1 MVHSEDRIKLQ
12 KFIHHLLSSS
22 GIKNENI
29 IAGEGMIYTFVAQN
43 REQLRSTFSSKAYFP
58 HMQPEEALT
67 ALLSE
72 LYEKVASEILTP
84 IYLFID
90 EANLDFLNELPDA
103 KRFPSQYSR
112 DTLRDFLTNLFRN
125 REARANFM
133 SVHNMYRFG
142 IIEKYIRESFKR
154 RDYLYNELVRVQKT
168 YLEADDYVT
177 YLKIM
182 LLIRNAV
189 YLRIPLPDAGPERK
203 YNITDSIKMPGRLL
217 QYIDLLEKEL
227 AKSLPVLNERT
238 LHYAVKSNL
247 NDSMTELEE
256 SSSRFLYILSARF
269 HNYKPMAKVDR
280 GAESPDK
287 SWFAVAKKNAKLFG
301 FDKMMLEELYRIA
314 GDNNW

>member
-12 KFIHHLLSSS
+12 KFINHLLSSS

-29 IAGEGMIYTFVAQN
+29 IAGEGMIYNFVTQN
-43 REQLRSTFSSKAYFP
+43 RDQLRTTFSSKAYFP
-58 HMQPEEALT
+58 HMQPDEALK
-67 ALLSE
+67 ALLAE
-72 LYEKVASEILTP
+72 LYDKVAAEILTP
-84 IYLFID
+84 IFRFID
-90 EANLDFLNELPDA
+90 EANVDFLNELPDA
-103 KRFPSQYSR
+103 KRFPAQYSR
-112 DTLRDFLTNLFRN
+112 DTIRSFLANLFKN
-125 REARANFM
+125 REARTNFM
-133 SVHNMYRFG
+133 SVYNIHQFG
-142 IIEKYIRESFKR
+142 IIDKYIRESFNR

-168 YLEADDYVT
+168 YLEADDYIS

-182 LLIRNAV
+182 LIVKNSV

-203 YNITDSIKMPGRLL
+203 YNITDSIKMPGRLM

-227 AKSLPVLNERT
+227 SQSLPVLNERT
-238 LHYAVKSNL
+238 LHFAIKSNL

-256 SSSRFLYILSARF
+256 ASSRFLYILSARF